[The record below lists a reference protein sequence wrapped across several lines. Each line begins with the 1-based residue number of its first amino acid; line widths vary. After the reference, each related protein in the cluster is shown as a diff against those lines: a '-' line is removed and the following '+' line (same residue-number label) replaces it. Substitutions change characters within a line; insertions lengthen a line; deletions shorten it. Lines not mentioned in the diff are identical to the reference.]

1 MKRRWLWIRIPNK
14 REFHLIALIAIKQSI
29 LSRIVPLDLD
39 KKYVI
44 LCYSKRLNMTSIL
57 MNKLIRLN
65 KI

>member
-44 LCYSKRLNMTSIL
+44 LKG
-57 MNKLIRLN
+57 
-65 KI
+65 